1 MRRPICYVVGAGE
14 DYGLDFVPREEDLV
28 IAADAGYRRLKAAGL
43 RPRLVV
49 GDFETLGAPPE
60 DEQVVTLPKIKDV
73 TDTWAAIQLGL
84 ERGCRSFALYGCTG
98 GRFEHTL
105 ANLQIVADL
114 AARGME
120 CQLVD
125 RTQVITA
132 VSNGT
137 VNFGPERRG
146 FVSVFAHSDLC
157 TGVTIRGMKYE
168 LENGELT
175 NRFPLGVS
183 NEFLGVPSR
192 VTIGKGTAILVFDR
206 KKQTGI

>member
-1 MRRPICYVVGAGE
+1 MEPICYIVGAGE
-14 DYGLDFVPREEDLV
+14 DYGLDFCPKDGDLV
-28 IAADAGYRRLKAAGL
+28 LAADAGYLRLKAAGL
-43 RPRLVV
+43 RPQIVV
-49 GDFETLGAPPE
+49 GDFDTLGAPPE
-60 DEQVVTLPKIKDV
+60 GEQVVTLPRIKDV

-84 ERGCRSFALYGCTG
+84 ERGYRCFALYGCTG

-114 AARGME
+114 ATRGME

-183 NEFLGVPSR
+183 NEFLGVPSS
-192 VTIGKGTAILVFDR
+192 VTIGKGTVILVFDR

>member
-1 MRRPICYVVGAGE
+1 MEPICYIVGAGE
-14 DYGLDFVPREEDLV
+14 DYGLDFCPKDGDL
-28 IAADAGYRRLKAAGL
+28 ILAADAGYLRLKAAGL
-43 RPRLVV
+43 RPQIVV
-49 GDFETLGAPPE
+49 GDFDTLGAPPE
-60 DEQVVTLPKIKDV
+60 GEQMVTLPRIKDV

-84 ERGCRSFALYGCTG
+84 ERGYRCFALYGCTG

-146 FVSVFAHSDLC
+146 FVLSLIH
-157 TGVTIRGMKYE
+157 I
-168 LENGELT
+168 
-175 NRFPLGVS
+175 
-183 NEFLGVPSR
+183 
-192 VTIGKGTAILVFDR
+192 
-206 KKQTGI
+206 

>member
-1 MRRPICYVVGAGE
+1 MEPVCYIVGAGE
-14 DYGLDFVPREEDLV
+14 DYGLDFCPKDGDLV
-28 IAADAGYRRLKAAGL
+28 LAADAGYLRLKAAGL
-43 RPRLVV
+43 RPRIVV
-49 GDFETLGAPPE
+49 GDFDTLGAPPAG
-60 DEQVVTLPKIKDV
+60 EQVVTLPKIKDV

-84 ERGCRSFALYGCTG
+84 ERGYRCFALYGCTG

-157 TGVTIRGMKYE
+157 AGVTIRGMKYE

-183 NEFLGVPSR
+183 NEFLGVPSS